1 MPIVALLLTVLAAF
15 SLSMTAEA
23 FPHIL
28 WSWIYLPRWLLW
40 PLLLAVLA
48 WCMDGDGQ

>member
-1 MPIVALLLTVLAAF
+1 
-15 SLSMTAEA
+15 MTAEA